1 VLGLGIGVEPAEP
14 GTMQRPP
21 RAPTEGI
28 LAGGL
33 GSKIVWVGVMLGL
46 ANLAVTFAA
55 WKTGGSHWQT
65 IALLTVVM
73 LQIVA
78 AYAYRSWSVSVF
90 RLNPL
95 SNKALM
101 AAIAVVLSV
110 QVLIIYVPGLGG
122 IFGTV
127 PLNLSAMAA
136 PLGASI
142 IILGLIELSKWFERS
157 RKTK

>member
-1 VLGLGIGVEPAEP
+1 VVL
-14 GTMQRPP
+14 
-21 RAPTEGI
+21 
-28 LAGGL
+28 
-33 GSKIVWVGVMLGL
+33 
-46 ANLAVTFAA
+46 
-55 WKTGGSHWQT
+55 
-65 IALLTVVM
+65 

-95 SNKALM
+95 SNKALI

-110 QVLIIYVPGLGG
+110 QVLIIYVPGLGR

-127 PLNLSAMAA
+127 PLHLSAMAA
-136 PLGASI
+136 PLGASV